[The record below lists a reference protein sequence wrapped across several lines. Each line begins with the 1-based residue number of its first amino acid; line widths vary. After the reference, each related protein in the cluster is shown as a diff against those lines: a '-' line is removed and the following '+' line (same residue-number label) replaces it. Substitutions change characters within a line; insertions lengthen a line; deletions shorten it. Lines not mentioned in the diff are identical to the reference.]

1 MVLTIGGVL
10 HGAALALAVSTD
22 VFVGFCACGG
32 RNIRLTRHTAVVS
45 AATCCAIF
53 LIFGLIGSFITP
65 FIHDSVEVYIGF
77 TALLIIGLTRIFD
90 RAIKAAIRRF
100 RQRLS
105 IFFKVYAEPELADLD
120 SGGELSV
127 REGILLASATSIDAG
142 IAALGSG
149 LSCANV
155 IASSAFTLIFSFAAV
170 TLGVHL
176 GRYLSGKLPFDVSVA
191 GGVILIVL
199 AVLKLF

>member
-32 RNIRLTRHTAVVS
+32 RAIRLTRHTAVVS
-45 AATCCAIF
+45 AVMCAVIF
-53 LIFGLIGSFITP
+53 LVFGLIGSILTP
-65 FIHDSVEVYIGF
+65 FVHDSVEVYIGF
-77 TALLIIGLTRIFD
+77 TALLLIGLSRIFD

-120 SGGELSV
+120 SGGDLSV

-149 LSCANV
+149 LNYANV
-155 IASSAFTLIFSFAAV
+155 AVSSVFTLVFSFVAV
-170 TLGVHL
+170 VLGVNL
-176 GRYLSGKLPFDVSVA
+176 GRYLSGKLPFDVSIA
-191 GGVILIVL
+191 GGIILIAL
-199 AVLKLF
+199 AVLKLL